1 MAASRLSQFGTKHIA
16 KGIGRLSSDVF
27 ESGAGS
33 YVTTTEGKKY
43 LDFTCGKYC
52 SRTKTGF
59 D

>member
-1 MAASRLSQFGTKHIA
+1 MAAARLSQFGTKHIA
-16 KGIGRLSSDVF
+16 KGIGRLSSDVL

-43 LDFTCGKYC
+43 LDFTCGQYYT
-52 SRTKTGF
+52 RIDTNF